1 MGKGSTA
8 RVRDK
13 SCRHKPRR
21 PHDREPEARTVSNHR
36 TETSRRH
43 RGERSVE
50 AQWGTWSNLL
60 AACCASP
67 DSMICRLSSS
77 PSLTQSQLHDA
88 PVSLLYDATEGA
100 ADEGNLH
107 AVLWVQDTVIT

>member
-1 MGKGSTA
+1 M
-8 RVRDK
+8 
-13 SCRHKPRR
+13 
-21 PHDREPEARTVSNHR
+21 
-36 TETSRRH
+36 
-43 RGERSVE
+43 
-50 AQWGTWSNLL
+50 

-88 PVSLLYDATEGA
+88 AVSVQDDDAAAA

-107 AVLWVQDTVIT
+107 AVLWVKDAVVT

>member
-1 MGKGSTA
+1 MMVNLQRAQSAAAGVKHHDALAG
-8 RVRDK
+8 RD
-13 SCRHKPRR
+13 
-21 PHDREPEARTVSNHR
+21 VLM
-36 TETSRRH
+36 
-43 RGERSVE
+43 RSGGH
-50 AQWGTWSNLL
+50 AWWNLL

-88 PVSLLYDATEGA
+88 AVSVQDDDAAAA

-107 AVLWVQDTVIT
+107 AVLWVKDAVVT